1 MDKNKF
7 DNITNAI
14 EHNIIDETY
23 NGINYPIIEREY
35 NAYYFPEN
43 YNPDNMED
51 QSKSIENC
59 FKEHCKVKVWKN
71 IKTK

>member
-1 MDKNKF
+1 MKKDKF
-7 DNITNAI
+7 TNASNTI

-23 NGINYPIIEREY
+23 NGADYPIIEREY

-43 YNPDNMED
+43 YNPDNMDDQGKAIED
-51 QSKSIENC
+51 C
-59 FKEHCKVKVWKN
+59 FKEHCSVKVWRD